1 MNVVMREVF
10 GERTRECYLIRIVGA
25 ARLTMIIVEDVWKFR
40 FGWIKQDINDRD
52 FCVKHD
58 VT

>member
-1 MNVVMREVF
+1 MREVF

-25 ARLTMIIVEDVWKFR
+25 ARLTMIIVEGVWKFR